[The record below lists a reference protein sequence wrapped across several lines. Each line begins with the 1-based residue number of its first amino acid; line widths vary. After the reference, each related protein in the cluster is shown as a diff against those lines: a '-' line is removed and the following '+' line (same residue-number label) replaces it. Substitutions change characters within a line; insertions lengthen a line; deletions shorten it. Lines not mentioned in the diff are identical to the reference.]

1 MGHENNEL
9 RSINSKH
16 PRPATHQAELYA
28 VEDPLDGEA
37 GEQDHAGQQQ
47 QRRVQAARLQAGL
60 PHLGCSCGGVGGV
73 DLCPC
78 YEGWEGSDE

>member
-16 PRPATHQAELYA
+16 PRPATDQAELYA

-60 PHLGCSCGGVGGV
+60 PHLRCSRGGVGGV

-78 YEGWEGSDE
+78 REGWEGSGK